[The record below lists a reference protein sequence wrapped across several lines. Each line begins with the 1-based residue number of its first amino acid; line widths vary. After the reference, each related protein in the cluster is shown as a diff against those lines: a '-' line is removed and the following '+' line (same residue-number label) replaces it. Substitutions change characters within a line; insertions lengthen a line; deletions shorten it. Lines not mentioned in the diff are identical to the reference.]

1 MRYSRAVLEVYA
13 KVPGMTAPRTKRI
26 LVIEDDAA
34 IRDALCDVLTLAGY
48 EASGAEHGKA
58 GLQALAE
65 QPVPDV
71 ILLDLRMPVMNGVEF
86 LRAVE
91 PMKLETRIIVLTA
104 NPQDLPAGLK
114 LPLLAKPYDVDRL
127 IRVIEGEPIAAK
139 TTTR

>member
-1 MRYSRAVLEVYA
+1 
-13 KVPGMTAPRTKRI
+13 MTDPRPKKI

-48 EASGAEHGKA
+48 DATGAEHGKA
-58 GLQALAE
+58 GLQALE
-65 QPVPDV
+65 EGPLPDV

-91 PMKLETRIIVLTA
+91 PKNLATRIIVLTA
-104 NPQDLPAGLK
+104 NPQDLPPGLK

-127 IRVIEGEPIAAK
+127 IRVIEGEPIVAK
-139 TTTR
+139 TTNR